1 MRPTPGARDSKP
13 QTQLQLLC
21 NDTHNCSVTTAFECD
36 IYSALEIDQG
46 KVYLTSSYLQECLY
60 APYVCMVHLQI
71 VQAATA
77 VEYSVSVQAKM
88 AMIVRLVN
96 HQAFQYSHSLLNV
109 CH

>member
-1 MRPTPGARDSKP
+1 MPTHGARDSKP

-46 KVYLTSSYLQECLY
+46 KVYLESSYLQEMSICS
-60 APYVCMVHLQI
+60 VCMVHLQI

-77 VEYSVSVQAKM
+77 VEYSVLIQLRTA
-88 AMIVRLVN
+88 AIVRLVN
-96 HQAFQYSHSLLNV
+96 HQAFQYSHRLLIV